1 MVLDRTDSSVM
12 DRIGVYDQD
21 LQNHSGLPASLNN
34 DRGDLT
40 GLFWTA
46 TNPAFLFFPRL
57 SQYPD
62 LIHAVFPRQGGIS
75 DPPYHELNTSYEVR
89 DRASSV
95 TANLQRIRE
104 TLGANRLVYAHQCHG
119 IGIQVISK
127 TSPLTGVPYADALIT
142 NLSGLALMV
151 KQADCQ
157 GVIILDPEKKV
168 VAVVHCGWRGN
179 VQNILGRVVEQMER
193 KFCSRPQELIAAIG
207 PSLGP
212 CCAEFK
218 GHRTMFPP
226 SFEAFRKGDYHFDLW
241 ALSCRQLQAAGV
253 RKDKIEVCG
262 ICTACRH
269 DLFYSFRREGTT
281 GRFATTAM
289 LSPGG

>member
-1 MVLDRTDSSVM
+1 MVLGRTGSSVM

-21 LQNHSGLPASLNN
+21 LQNHSGLHASLNH

-40 GLFWTA
+40 GLFWAA

-62 LIHAVFPRQGGIS
+62 LVHAVFPRRGGVS
-75 DPPYHELNTSYEVR
+75 DPPYHELNTSYDVR

-95 TANLQRIRE
+95 TANLKRIRE

-119 IGIQVISK
+119 THIQVISK
-127 TSPLTGVPYADALIT
+127 TRPLTGVPYADALIT
-142 NLSGLALMV
+142 NICGLALMV

-157 GVIILDPEKKV
+157 GVIILDPVNRV

-179 VQNILGRVVEQMER
+179 VQNILGRVVEQMKRE
-193 KFCSRPQELIAAIG
+193 FCSRPEELIAAIG

-218 GHRTMFPP
+218 GSSKIFPP
-226 SFEAFRKGDYHFDLW
+226 SFEAFRKEDHHFDLW
-241 ALSCRQLQAAGV
+241 ALSSSQLQAAGV
-253 RKDKIEVCG
+253 SKDNIEICG

-281 GRFATTAM
+281 GRFATIGM